1 MIKLNRIIFKKK
13 INLKKKN
20 KKKTEKLKII
30 KKYENMSTIDKFALK
45 NNFEKSEKMQFQN
58 SIINENIYLPQ
69 TQFKID

>member
-1 MIKLNRIIFKKK
+1 M
-13 INLKKKN
+13 KKKN